1 MADTPT
7 VPYTGTTPGQRR
19 VIAIGEIL
27 LCSSVP
33 TQIALSVLLGLIG
46 LMPEGDD
53 GRLSLP
59 FVLILSLGD
68 TLILVAL
75 MVALTRAHGDSLRAL
90 WLGDRPVAR
99 EALVGAMLVP
109 LVFFAVV
116 VLLNLLRLLA
126 PWLHNVP
133 TNPFEQLA
141 ATPAEAM
148 VLAVVAIVAGGVRE
162 ELQRAFLLQR
172 FVRHLGGRAV
182 GVAVLSIAFGA
193 GHYMQGWDAV
203 VTTGLLGAFWA
214 VLYLRRGSSV
224 APIVSHAGF
233 NGLEVLRVA
242 IFGADLKSA
251 RISRW
256 VRPKAKCSSAPE
268 SAKRNNNTAPS
279 VHAPKMS
286 PSTRRQVPSRSTAC
300 LGAPPCSIR

>member
-1 MADTPT
+1 VADAPT
-7 VPYTGTTPGQRR
+7 VPYTATTPGQRR
-19 VIAIGEIL
+19 AVAIGEIL

-46 LMPEGDD
+46 LTPEGND

-75 MVALTRAHGDSLRAL
+75 MAALTRAHGDSLRAL

-99 EALVGAMLVP
+99 EVLAGAMLFP

-141 ATPAEAM
+141 ATPAEA
-148 VLAVVAIVAGGVRE
+148 VALAVVAIVAGGVRE
-162 ELQRAFLLQR
+162 ELQRAFLLRR
-172 FVRHLGGRAV
+172 FVRHLGGPAV

-242 IFGADLKSA
+242 IFGA
-251 RISRW
+251 
-256 VRPKAKCSSAPE
+256 
-268 SAKRNNNTAPS
+268 
-279 VHAPKMS
+279 
-286 PSTRRQVPSRSTAC
+286 
-300 LGAPPCSIR
+300 